1 MIEMANML
9 YPLPDFE
16 QDLPQGLPPVM
27 PTKDHYARVTED
39 SPIFVMD
46 CEMCVTGDRPEERSE
61 LTRVTLVSY
70 KFDE

>member
-27 PTKDHYARVTED
+27 ATKDHYARVTEN
-39 SPIFVMD
+39 SPIFVLD
-46 CEMCVTGDRPEERSE
+46 CEMCVTENRSE
-61 LTRVTLVSY
+61 LTRVTLVSSL
-70 KFDE
+70 FDC